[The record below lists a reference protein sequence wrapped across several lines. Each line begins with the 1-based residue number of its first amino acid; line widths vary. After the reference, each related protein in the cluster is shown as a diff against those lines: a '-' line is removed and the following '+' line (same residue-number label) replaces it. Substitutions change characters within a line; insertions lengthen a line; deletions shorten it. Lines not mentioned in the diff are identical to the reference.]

1 MRAPSIAQR
10 YAQALLDI
18 GVERGVF
25 EQLGRELDRVGG
37 LFKAP
42 DLVELFRS
50 PKFDA
55 ETRKRVLADL
65 LLRVMVSPVC
75 RNFLFLLV
83 DRGRIGLLPEV
94 VQAYHALA
102 DKHAGRIRAKVTV
115 ARTLSEPDVARLRTV
130 LQKSTGSEVVVEQ
143 EEDPAIIGGMITRI
157 GDRIHDGSVRA
168 QLARLRRELKAAQ

>member
-1 MRAPSIAQR
+1 
-10 YAQALLDI
+10 
-18 GVERGVF
+18 
-25 EQLGRELDRVGG
+25 RELDRVGG

-42 DLVELFRS
+42 DLLELFRS

-55 ETRKRVLADL
+55 DTRKRVLADL

-83 DRGRIGLLPEV
+83 DRSRIALLPEIV
-94 VQAYHALA
+94 EAYHGLA
-102 DKHAGRIRAKVTV
+102 DAHSGRVRARVTV

-130 LQKSTGSEVVVEQ
+130 LQRSTGREVIVEQ

-157 GDRIHDGSVRA
+157 GDRTHDGSIRS
-168 QLARLRRELKAAQ
+168 QLARLRSELKAAR